1 MLLHLLFLIFFISQ
15 QGPVEALIDTGYNK
29 YLEEDYA
36 GAIEDFN
43 KASELAPQNAEIYYL
58 RGVCKSSI
66 DEKASAMVDY
76 NKALNINPKYAE
88 VYYEKAYLYL
98 QDQNAEEAIK
108 ALDRV
113 LELNPDMAAAY
124 VSRGTAK
131 CMLEDIDGANNDWNK
146 AKELG
151 IDYSELMI
159 CE

>member
-1 MLLHLLFLIFFISQ
+1 
-15 QGPVEALIDTGYNK
+15 
-29 YLEEDYA
+29 
-36 GAIEDFN
+36 
-43 KASELAPQNAEIYYL
+43 
-58 RGVCKSSI
+58 
-66 DEKASAMVDY
+66 MVDY

-88 VYYEKAYLYL
+88 VYYEKAYIYL

-108 ALDRV
+108 ALDKV

-131 CMLEDIDGANNDWNK
+131 CMLEDIDGANKDWNK